1 MKGSAIMNV
10 SESMKGK
17 QIQAW
22 THEYFMYGNTLKCS
36 WFFIKQ
42 DYGNGDPINKPRDHL
57 KQTSQLFYLWGSW
70 IVDPTYWYK
79 NNKFLFAPGKVPS
92 YLVI

>member
-1 MKGSAIMNV
+1 MAWMALPKTEGRVQRKLNVMKGSAIIWMYV
-10 SESMKGK
+10 KAWRGK

-42 DYGNGDPINKPRDHL
+42 DYGNGEPINKPRDHL
-57 KQTSQLFYLWGSW
+57 KQTLSSFICEDHES
-70 IVDPTYWYK
+70 
-79 NNKFLFAPGKVPS
+79 
-92 YLVI
+92 